1 MPLEHLDDAIQKA
14 LNELLS
20 SGPQALR
27 ACKTLALTVGN
38 MDYETARNYTASTI
52 ARLRVSDEG
61 QEGLRS
67 FLEKRKPSW
76 VTPTEQVKQ

>member
-1 MPLEHLDDAIQKA
+1 LH
-14 LNELLS
+14 ELLTS
-20 SGPQALR
+20 APEALR
-27 ACKTLALTVGN
+27 ACKMLALMVRQ
-38 MDYETARNYTASTI
+38 MDNTTARRYTAETI

-76 VTPTEQVKQ
+76 VAQENAK